1 MGNHRRKV
9 LTRLLAEMQTGDAA
23 PAETAHVEF
32 AEPYSEFVGATNG
45 REAFEDPVA
54 DDPLEDDLPSERPQH
69 SGPILVSAS
78 DLLSAPPVP
87 ASDPL
92 QNPTPS
98 GGGWIVSVA
107 FWLFLIVAAGLYA
120 AAALAAP
127 MLETLELESQQHAQH
142 QRLIAMEQ
150 QNQQL
155 QKTIHA
161 LKTDPRVAEELA
173 RQDFHALRAES
184 PIERLPVD
192 GTLAHAPAG
201 KSPKLFLESPSLP
214 WYAPLLKVA
223 GKNQSINTSLLICAG
238 SLVLYAF
245 GFLRPS

>member
-1 MGNHRRKV
+1 
-9 LTRLLAEMQTGDAA
+9 MQAGEAA
-23 PAETAHVEF
+23 PADIVLVEN
-32 AEPYSEFVGATNG
+32 AELG
-45 REAFEDPVA
+45 REDWGADNVHETLDDSIAEEQQF
-54 DDPLEDDLPSERPQH
+54 DDPNEEEQPAERSQQSE
-69 SGPILVSAS
+69 PIFVSAS
-78 DLLSAPPVP
+78 DLVSAPPVP

-92 QNPTPS
+92 LAPTHS
-98 GGGWIVSVA
+98 AGWIVSVA

>member
-23 PAETAHVEF
+23 PAETALAEF
-32 AEPYSEFVGATNG
+32 TEPYSEVGGAVNA
-45 REAFEDPVA
+45 REAF
-54 DDPLEDDLPSERPQH
+54 DDPPEEERPGRLEH

-92 QNPTPS
+92 SNPTAS
-98 GGGWIVSVA
+98 GGGWVVSVA
-107 FWLFLIVAAGLYA
+107 FWLFLIVAAGLYS

-127 MLETLELESQQHAQH
+127 MLETLELESQQRAQH
-142 QRLIAMEQ
+142 QRLIAMEH

-201 KSPKLFLESPSLP
+201 KSPELFLASPALP
-214 WYAPLLKVA
+214 WYAPLLKLA